1 MVDPVGPQATPH
13 APSLRVPLK
22 RYTKQRGTLLWT
34 TGTTRN
40 TEFFI
45 KSSGVLLLRRMV
57 CFYSGV
63 DNIDPLIVHACHCYQ
78 CQRITGSAF
87 VMNAVIEK
95 SEVEFLSG
103 TSHTASFCPNCGT
116 YVCSQYVAGRLAPC
130 WFIWVGTLDEPDRH
144 PPGVHIYTSSKQPW
158 VVIPQEAPR
167 FEEFY
172 GISDVWRKSSLARME
187 PYWQGD
193 PNR

>member
-45 KSSGVLLLRRMV
+45 KSSGVLLLWRMV

-63 DNIDPLIVHACHCYQ
+63 TVPDL
-78 CQRITGSAF
+78 TG
-87 VMNAVIEK
+87 
-95 SEVEFLSG
+95 
-103 TSHTASFCPNCGT
+103 
-116 YVCSQYVAGRLAPC
+116 
-130 WFIWVGTLDEPDRH
+130 
-144 PPGVHIYTSSKQPW
+144 
-158 VVIPQEAPR
+158 
-167 FEEFY
+167 
-172 GISDVWRKSSLARME
+172 
-187 PYWQGD
+187 
-193 PNR
+193 